1 MHLLMLGGKILY
13 GRTMIRIFTLQ
24 RNYHV
29 HNCNVHMKGR
39 YDEAPYR
46 AHFLIISIEFLFQR
60 ITLTEM
66 DIGWTDLMEYR
77 KPGIRSRGL

>member
-39 YDEAPYR
+39 YDEAPCR

-60 ITLTEM
+60 ITLTNGHWVYKFDKENLL
-66 DIGWTDLMEYR
+66 IPIERNL
-77 KPGIRSRGL
+77 

>member
-60 ITLTEM
+60 ITLTNGHWVYKFDKKNLLIPIERN
-66 DIGWTDLMEYR
+66 L
-77 KPGIRSRGL
+77 

>member
-1 MHLLMLGGKILY
+1 MLGGKILY

-46 AHFLIISIEFLFQR
+46 AHFLIISIEFLFSKNYTHQW
-60 ITLTEM
+60 TLGVQ
-66 DIGWTDLMEYR
+66 I
-77 KPGIRSRGL
+77 